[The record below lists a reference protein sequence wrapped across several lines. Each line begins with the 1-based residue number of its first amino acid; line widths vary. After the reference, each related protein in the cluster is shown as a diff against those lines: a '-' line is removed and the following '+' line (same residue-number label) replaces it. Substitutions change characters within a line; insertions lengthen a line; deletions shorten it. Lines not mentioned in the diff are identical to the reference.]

1 MFNLLPASMSLF
13 AIAAG
18 VVHQSG
24 TNIRVQVSHD
34 GAPVEVI
41 MTAVDKD
48 YNVLQGTQV
57 FPRRVVASRTSR
69 KVNMRVP
76 VGTWAVCARTA
87 EPIAYAGTAGAGV
100 HFESCAQIGP
110 TAQRGGFGFGSSNL
124 GSTLRDAI
132 SAPQIKVIK

>member
-13 AIAAG
+13 AVAAG
-18 VVHQSG
+18 VVHQVD
-24 TNIRVQVSHD
+24 TNVRVQVSHN

-48 YNVLQGTQV
+48 YNVLKGTQV
-57 FPRRVVASRTSR
+57 FPGRVIASRTIR

-87 EPIAYAGTAGAGV
+87 EPIMYSGKMGAGV
-100 HFESCAQIGP
+100 HFESCAEIGP
-110 TAQRGGFGFGSSNL
+110 TEVKGGGLNFGQTNL
-124 GSTLRDAI
+124 GGSLREAI
-132 SAPQIKVIK
+132 GTPKIEL